1 MIVPLMIWKKDIM
14 PMNDYRIT
22 LTQRAV
28 EDIKDIGDYIAFILL
43 QPHISKNFI
52 KGLKNSISH
61 LKLFP
66 YKFPL
71 VQDDYLQSQGIRC
84 MPFKN
89 FYIFYKVIEDVPT
102 VVILRVGYNKRNWK
116 NILT

>member
-71 VQDDYLQSQGIRC
+71 VQDDYLQSRGIRC